1 MTNYEI
7 VANYISDYSNLT
19 RMIYGFK
26 LIHPLLKP
34 QAIGHGIPS
43 SLLDK
48 VLEAT
53 KQFFALP
60 LEEKRKYF

>member
-1 MTNYEI
+1 
-7 VANYISDYSNLT
+7 
-19 RMIYGFK
+19 MIYGFK

-60 LEEKRKYF
+60 LEEKHKYF